1 MPHAHKHA
9 RNLNAGKSE
18 IYFWK
23 LRSKWT
29 EKYPKLQSFCS
40 AFSWKLL
47 FDFWLPAFSWHPIL
61 TTEKSTLYASGTH
74 TLNQKSK
81 LKMHANFPRVKF
93 WVCIEKF
100 CRKVSITNK
109 NVHKIIC
116 KWTILWITQ
125 KFNSFEWETSKDG
138 ERQTNR
144 FFFVECV
151 LSAFRHN
158 IFGLLSNNL
167 LRFIN
172 YSHIF
177 ISFRVSEWMNGW
189 ECACACPR
197 TMRMKQ
203 RRMDSDRNPFLH
215 VQNIKVLKYIILCE
229 CERQCCRW
237 RWWWW
242 RRRRLLLLFLV
253 QPHPPFLNFILFL
266 LFFSFHNLVLFHF
279 SIHICYGILLPQ
291 SQVFYWKVYFVRK
304 NNDDDTYHGWMCQ
317 KFMHVVC
324 VHEHFA
330 FSPNGIHNEWIM
342 ETEWV
347 WE

>member
-1 MPHAHKHA
+1 MSIKLFANERFYELLKNSTH
-9 RNLNAGKSE
+9 LNGK
-18 IYFWK
+18 
-23 LRSKWT
+23 L
-29 EKYPKLQSFCS
+29 
-40 AFSWKLL
+40 A
-47 FDFWLPAFSWHPIL
+47 
-61 TTEKSTLYASGTH
+61 
-74 TLNQKSK
+74 
-81 LKMHANFPRVKF
+81 KM
-93 WVCIEKF
+93 
-100 CRKVSITNK
+100 
-109 NVHKIIC
+109 
-116 KWTILWITQ
+116 
-125 KFNSFEWETSKDG
+125 
-138 ERQTNR
+138 ERDKQIV
-144 FFFVECV
+144 FFVECV

-167 LRFIN
+167 LRFIK

-304 NNDDDTYHGWMCQ
+304 NNDDDTYHGRMCQ

-324 VHEHFA
+324 VCMSILLSRPMEFTMNESWKLSEFENKRRWRHMCVCLCESCCYEHFPLFLSLSLSDLHCSYA
-330 FSPNGIHNEWIM
+330 NR
-342 ETEWV
+342 ETDRQTDSDNV
-347 WE
+347 CMDDDKKQQLYNVRQ